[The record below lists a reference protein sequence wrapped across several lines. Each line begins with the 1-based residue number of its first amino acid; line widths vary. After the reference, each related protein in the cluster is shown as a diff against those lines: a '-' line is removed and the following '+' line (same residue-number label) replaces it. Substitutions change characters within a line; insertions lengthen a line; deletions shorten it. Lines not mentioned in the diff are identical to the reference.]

1 MIMYLWL
8 RVSNDKYE
16 FPEIIASSV
25 AELADKVGVKTSS
38 IYSSISH
45 SKHDGTST
53 PYRKVYIED
62 DEETKLAK
70 KQHKKVKEN
79 YI

>member
-8 RVSNDKYE
+8 RVTQDKYE

-25 AELADKVGVKTSS
+25 AELASKVGVKTES
-38 IYSSISH
+38 IYSSMSH
-45 SKHDGTST
+45 AKHDGAST

-70 KQHKKVKEN
+70 KHHKKVKDN